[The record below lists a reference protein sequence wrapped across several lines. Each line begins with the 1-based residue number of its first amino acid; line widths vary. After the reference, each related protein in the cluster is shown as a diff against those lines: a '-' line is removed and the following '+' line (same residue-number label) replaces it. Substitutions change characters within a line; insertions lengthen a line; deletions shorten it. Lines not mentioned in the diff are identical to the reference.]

1 MRLCGTLQAMTPYIK
16 RIEVDNVRNL
26 HDVKID
32 VVDNSNPQDGP
43 VHLLLTGRNGVGKTT
58 LLHAIWNRLRN
69 SIYLGKYRSI
79 RELIQDGAVVKV
91 RYHDDGW
98 PDEYRNQRGAIFAF
112 FDAHRNIDYVQPVS
126 PKALKTLKNQTEDST
141 QNLLQYLLNL
151 KFRQAYAKSEGRSQE
166 AAEIETWFR
175 NFEHVLS
182 LIFNDDQLKL
192 DFSLFDYKFTVISK
206 GVQSPLNHL
215 ADGYA
220 SMLHIISDLI
230 LKMQDDSQLV
240 HEYTL
245 PGVVFIDELELHLHL
260 ELQAKALQILTA
272 IFPKIQFIIATHSP
286 FVLSSIGNALAYDI
300 GTQSRID
307 NADDY
312 SYNSLAKGFFGVN
325 EQSIHINTKLERLR
339 RLVAQK
345 HCKKSEIQELE
356 DIMRELE
363 SISEDANHTML
374 KELRQLKL
382 KALKSNKLSI

>member
-1 MRLCGTLQAMTPYIK
+1 MTPYIK

-26 HDVKID
+26 RDVKID

-58 LLHAIWNRLRN
+58 LLHAIWDRLRN
-69 SIYLGKYRSI
+69 SIYPGKNRSI
-79 RELIQDGAVVKV
+79 RELIQDSADAKV

-98 PDEYRNQRGAIFAF
+98 PDEYRYQRGAIFAF

-126 PKALKTLKNQTEDST
+126 PKILKKLKNKTEDST

-151 KFRQAYAKSEGRSQE
+151 KFRQIYAISEERREE
-166 AAEIETWFR
+166 AAEIETWFH

-182 LIFNDDQLKL
+182 LIFDDEKLQL
-192 DFSLFDYKFTVISK
+192 DFSLDEYQFTVCSK
-206 GVQSPLNHL
+206 GVLSPLNHL

-245 PGVVFIDELELHLHL
+245 PGVVFIDEPELHLHL
-260 ELQAKALQILTA
+260 ELQAKALRILTN

-286 FVLSSIGNALAYDI
+286 FILSSIGNALAYDI
-300 GTQSRID
+300 GTKSRID

-312 SYNSLAKGFFGVN
+312 SYNSLAKGFFGVS
-325 EQSIHINTKLERLR
+325 EQSIYINTKLERLR

-345 HCKKSEIQELE
+345 HCKKSEIQELN
-356 DIMRELE
+356 DIVRELE
-363 SISEDANHTML
+363 FISEDTNHAML

-382 KALKSNKLSI
+382 KALQSHKLSI